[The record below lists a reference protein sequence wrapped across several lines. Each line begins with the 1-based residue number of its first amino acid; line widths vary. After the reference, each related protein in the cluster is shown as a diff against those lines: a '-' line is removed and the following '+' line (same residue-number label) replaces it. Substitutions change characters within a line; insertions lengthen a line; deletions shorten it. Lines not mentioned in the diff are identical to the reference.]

1 MIEVRARETLGHHK
15 RDWLDSR
22 FHFSFAAYHD
32 PARMGFGPLRVWND
46 DMIQRGTGFPMHPG
60 RDMEIIPY
68 VRTGAITH
76 EDSLGNRGRT
86 EAGDVQVMTAGT
98 GIVHSEYNRE
108 TEGATTLFQ
117 IWIEPASTNLRP
129 AWRTRAFPKD
139 NRDGELTVLAS
150 GRAGDAGALAIHQDV
165 ALLGATLRAGETVAH
180 RLSPG
185 RRAYLVP
192 ALGAIRVNGIDVAEL
207 DGVAVWD
214 ESRLTIEA
222 REASEVVLVDLP

>member
-1 MIEVRARETLGHHK
+1 MIEIRPFESLG
-15 RDWLDSR
+15 RFENDWLSAR
-22 FHFSFAAYHD
+22 HHFSFGHYHD
-32 PARMGFGPLRVWND
+32 PERNGFGSLLVWND
-46 DMIQRGTGFPMHPG
+46 DTIAPGRGFDLHGH
-60 RDMEIIPY
+60 RDMEIITF
-68 VRTGAITH
+68 VRQGAITH
-76 EDSLGNRGRT
+76 EDHLGNRGRT